1 MRKRGKKDP
10 LMGLLIIGLVCVC
23 IGVATRVK
31 ASRAATK
38 LRTWQRTDARVES
51 VQTVS
56 ERTGRRGGRTTRY
69 VTTVRY
75 DTPRGALVRTI
86 KLNNRPA
93 TPTVGLYYNPADP
106 GDDPQAEA
114 QLLSATSTGSLRIGD
129 ALIGGGLVVTGGC
142 AYFFRRRMRAAS
154 PPAFSQ

>member
-1 MRKRGKKDP
+1 
-10 LMGLLIIGLVCVC
+10 MGLLILGLVCVC
-23 IGVATRVK
+23 LGVVTRVK

-56 ERTGRRGGRTTRY
+56 ERSGRHGRRTRY

-75 DTPRGALVRTI
+75 DTPQGALVRTI

-93 TPTVGLYYNPADP
+93 TPTVGVYYNPADP
-106 GDDPQAEA
+106 GGDPQAEA
-114 QLLSATSTGSLRIGD
+114 HLLSATSTANLRVGD
-129 ALIGGGLVVTGGC
+129 ALVAAGLVVTAGC
-142 AYFFRRRMRAAS
+142 AYFFRRRLRATS
-154 PPAFSQ
+154 PPAFSG